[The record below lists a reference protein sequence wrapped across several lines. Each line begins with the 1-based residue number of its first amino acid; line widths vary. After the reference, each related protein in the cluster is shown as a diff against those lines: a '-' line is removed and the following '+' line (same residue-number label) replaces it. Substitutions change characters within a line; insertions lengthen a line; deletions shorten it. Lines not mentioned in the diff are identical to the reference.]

1 MTQQNKKGKTK
12 DVSQKPQDS
21 IYGPNARES
30 TQRDAY
36 AHKLIEI
43 GGQYEN
49 VVIMD
54 ADLSLVSKTYG
65 FKEHFPERHMQI
77 GIGEQNM
84 IGIAAGVAET
94 GMIPVVHSL
103 AAFVVGRAFDQIRL
117 SICYSNLNV
126 KIVGLHAGVSLAP
139 DGATHQ
145 AMEDIAMMCSLPGM
159 QVISSADAQQTRD
172 LLPQIIESPAPA
184 YLRLYFPKIPK
195 TIEPGTSTLGKIQ
208 VLREGTDIS
217 LVATGQLV
225 YKTLLA
231 ANELSRQGISAEVLN
246 VHTIKPLDRDTLI
259 SSLRKTGKGVV
270 IEEHNIYGGLG
281 SIVST
286 VMAENHPVKMGFVN
300 TNDRFGSTGLPEQV
314 LTEYGLQST
323 DIVEKALTLISR

>member
-1 MTQQNKKGKTK
+1 MTQQNDHEMRK
-12 DVSQKPQDS
+12 DRSQKPRS
-21 IYGPNARES
+21 PIYDPSADES

-36 AHKLIEI
+36 AHKLIQI
-43 GGQYEN
+43 GGRYKKL
-49 VVIMD
+49 VIMD

-65 FKEHFPERHMQI
+65 FKEHFPERHVQI

-84 IGIAAGVAET
+84 IGIAAGLAET
-94 GMIPVVHSL
+94 GMMPVVHSL

-117 SICYSNLNV
+117 SICYSNLNA

-159 QVISSADAQQTRD
+159 HVISPADAQQTQD
-172 LLPQIIESPAPA
+172 LLPQIIESAAPT

-195 TIEPGTSTLGKIQ
+195 TIEPGTSTLGMIQ

-225 YKTLLA
+225 HKALLA
-231 ANELSRQGISAEVLN
+231 ADELSSQGISAEVLN
-246 VHTIKPLDRDTLI
+246 VHTIKPLDQETLI

-270 IEEHNIYGGLG
+270 IEEHNVYGGLG

-286 VMAENHPVKMGFVN
+286 IMAEHHPVKMGFVN

-314 LTEYGLQST
+314 LTEYKLQST
-323 DIVEKALTLISR
+323 DIVYKSITLISR